1 MRCLVSGALL
11 IVLALLVS
19 TTSTSCPADPIA
31 AAHVHLFLF
40 RAASVLVGLLVRSW

>member
-19 TTSTSCPADPIA
+19 TTRASCPADAIA

-40 RAASVLVGLLVRSW
+40 RAASVLVGLLVRSS

>member
-11 IVLALLVS
+11 MVLTLWVC
-19 TTSTSCPADPIA
+19 TTSTNCPTNAIA

-40 RAASVLVGLLVRSW
+40 RAASVLMGLFVRSW